1 MLTPTGFWSYTTSDE
16 TAARGKLSQLRAL
29 LTAELQQQVGREPK
43 VNIFQDVAAIPP
55 GGEWE
60 AQIRMAIGTSSFLI
74 PIVTPA
80 FLQSEWCCREVS
92 LFRQREAEL
101 GVRCLVFPLHYVN
114 TDHIDGEDPNQCHDA
129 EILAFLKTRQWTDFR
144 GLRLKDTEGETVAVL
159 LEGLAR
165 GLLKALRDAGPK
177 QRQVSATG
185 RDPSLD
191 STESKGPR
199 GDGDPGRHRPNPG
212 TSDEGTGIQGVRTG
226 DSGVTRPHTFSAPA
240 PLSTGNRSRT
250 GTRLVSLA
258 VFALLIGG
266 VIAAMVILRQPSSP
280 ASGPR
285 RDETASAQ
293 AGVKA
298 SVPCSADTLFSEWN
312 ECARSSD

>member
-16 TAARGKLSQLRAL
+16 SAARGKLSQLRAL
-29 LTAELQQQVGREPK
+29 LTSELQQQVGREPK

-60 AQIRMAIGTSSFLI
+60 TQIRTAIGTSSFLI

-114 TDHIDGEDPNQCHDA
+114 TDHIDGDDPSQCHDA

-144 GLRLKDTEGETVAVL
+144 AFRLQNQEGENVAVL

-165 GLLKALRDAGPK
+165 GLLKALRDGGGK
-177 QRQVSATG
+177 QGRASRTG
-185 RDPSLD
+185 RDKPLD
-191 STESKGPR
+191 SQDSKRPR
-199 GDGDPGRHRPNPG
+199 LGDYLSRDFPNAGRLNEETGRQASFAGYGDGPATLSATAPISVKQRP
-212 TSDEGTGIQGVRTG
+212 SQR
-226 DSGVTRPHTFSAPA
+226 
-240 PLSTGNRSRT
+240 
-250 GTRLVSLA
+250 TRLVSLA
-258 VFALLIGG
+258 VFALLIGT
-266 VIAAMVILRQPSSP
+266 VIASVTILRQLPSP
-280 ASGPR
+280 ASAPP
-285 RDETASAQ
+285 RDERVVVQDGAKS
-293 AGVKA
+293 
-298 SVPCSADTLFSEWN
+298 SVPCSAATQFSEWN
-312 ECARSSD
+312 GCARLKD